1 MRRPAFL
8 EGHVVDPASL
18 GLAEIVTAGEPAI
31 GGRLS
36 RRLAIEGDVTL
47 QHGQEPFT
55 VCRIAGFDH
64 HVEDQAAPAGDQIE
78 FMTIFDVAAALDDDV
93 GMRLEQ
99 ADDLVAGRDG
109 FAEKDATL
117 GLPDDPS
124 PCLNVTFVSEDALTR
139 FSAASNGRP
148 SCKRPNNDPERTAS
162 AAFFGA
168 PARCPFASKPS
179 RSAPQHKAPA
189 RTRRATAGRRV
200 LPTARPRLRNCAL
213 SSFRRP
219 RQVREIRNRP

>member
-1 MRRPAFL
+1 M

-18 GLAEIVTAGEPAI
+18 GLAEIVTAGEAAI

-47 QHGQEPFT
+47 QHGQEPFA

-64 HVEDQAAPAGDQIE
+64 HVQNQAAPAGDQIE

-117 GLPDDPS
+117 GLPDDPLDQWAIVMQLS
-124 PCLNVTFVSEDALTR
+124 LPWLNSRVV
-139 FSAASNGRP
+139 
-148 SCKRPNNDPERTAS
+148 KPN
-162 AAFFGA
+162 
-168 PARCPFASKPS
+168 
-179 RSAPQHKAPA
+179 
-189 RTRRATAGRRV
+189 
-200 LPTARPRLRNCAL
+200 
-213 SSFRRP
+213 
-219 RQVREIRNRP
+219 